1 MGETAEKLAALTAE
15 LSKTF
20 VLYSLQFS
28 ELAGTDPLVKPPE
41 AEGGKKKKKK
51 RIIDPNAPKYVDC
64 ILIPYNFCRSWI
76 SQPFQFRKP
85 HSAYVQYLQDTRE
98 QIVKQN
104 PDLKQTEI
112 MAKIGNLWSNLA
124 EKTKKKYEVNYQKEL
139 KKYEVEFNKYRE
151 SKGEPPLSPKK
162 SKSSPKK
169 AAKSGTKRK
178 SPGRDTKAKK
188 KKK

>member
-51 RIIDPNAPKYVDC
+51 RIIDPNAPK
-64 ILIPYNFCRSWI
+64 
-76 SQPFQFRKP
+76 KP